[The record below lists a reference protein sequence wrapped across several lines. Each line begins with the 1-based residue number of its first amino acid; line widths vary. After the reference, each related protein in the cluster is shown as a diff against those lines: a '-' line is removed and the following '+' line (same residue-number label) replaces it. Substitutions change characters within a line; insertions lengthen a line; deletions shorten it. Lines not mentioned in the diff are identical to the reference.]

1 MRTPSSRPPPRGP
14 VLVAACCLLLGCS
27 DGPAAPVEE
36 ATPPDP
42 RAIALGGFLDDPWI
56 TEVVDGIADPDLRI
70 PFARFA
76 GEVESLDRSLR
87 LAQDQELTPEDRL
100 LAAILEL
107 SLLAAERPSGPEPTP

>member
-1 MRTPSSRPPPRGP
+1 MRIPSSRPPPRGP
-14 VLVAACCLLLGCS
+14 VLLAACCLLLGCS

-36 ATPPDP
+36 AAPPDP

-56 TEVVDGIADPDLRI
+56 ADVVDGIADPDLRI

-76 GEVESLDRSLR
+76 GDVESLGLSLR
-87 LAQDQELTPEDRL
+87 RAQDQELTSDDRL

-107 SLLAAERPSGPEPTP
+107 SLSAAERPSGPEPSP